1 LNQNFT
7 ASICSLTKDVDSGP
21 RRILQQCTYCV
32 FDRFESITHVH
43 IYLSRLGDGHK
54 GFADIWPVDRS
65 AHVVGVSR
73 EHVTHNNALIDI
85 PAGKK
90 TATFETG
97 LDMLISEIF
106 GNYECEHRRSGTRES
121 SILEM
126 DSDVYYQLKQRGE
139 KETNDILDLVAKLI
153 DQMLVC
159 KQGALQ
165 NGMNWKSIGM
175 TPPSYTTNGP
185 QQVTSLPDIVDS
197 IDWRIVMHCAEH
209 VGVPEK

>member
-1 LNQNFT
+1 
-7 ASICSLTKDVDSGP
+7 VDSGP

-43 IYLSRLGDGHK
+43 IYLFRLGDGHK